1 MQRIFQASRA
11 ITLSVALLAI
21 PAQADHNRGFFNNEN
36 IGRIVGTGVGAL
48 LGSEVGKGRGN
59 DAAIAA
65 GAVGGYILGG
75 KIGRDWKSSGH
86 RGSQHRYAA
95 GSGTRKSNG
104 YLQPVQ
110 TMPEL
115 EVIDS
120 TYYANTTSNVRGG
133 PSMKYVVVEGLQPGE
148 RVRVL
153 GRVVDTNWYM
163 ISQHDIIQG
172 FVHMNL
178 LEPVREQYSYVD

>member
-1 MQRIFQASRA
+1 MRSILTRLCVVALSA
-11 ITLSVALLAI
+11 ATLSA
-21 PAQADHNRGFFNNEN
+21 PASADHNRGFFTNEN

-75 KIGRDWKSSGH
+75 KIGRDWNGGKRHGNTAYRSHSSQP
-86 RGSQHRYAA
+86 RR
-95 GSGTRKSNG
+95 NG

-110 TMPEL
+110 AMPEL

-120 TYYANTTSNVRGG
+120 PFYANTTSNVRGG
-133 PSMKYVVVEGLQPGE
+133 PSMKYVIVEGLRPGE

-163 ISQHDIIQG
+163 IAQQDIIQG

-178 LEPVREQYSYVD
+178 LEPASETYSYND

>member
-1 MQRIFQASRA
+1 M
-11 ITLSVALLAI
+11 
-21 PAQADHNRGFFNNEN
+21 
-36 IGRIVGTGVGAL
+36 GAL

-75 KIGRDWKSSGH
+75 KVGRDWNASS
-86 RGSQHRYAA
+86 RQHHHAA
-95 GSGTRKSNG
+95 SSRPRKRNG

-133 PSMKYVVVEGLQPGE
+133 PSMKYTVVEGLRPGE

-153 GRVVDTNWYM
+153 GRVVDTNWFM
-163 ISQHDIIQG
+163 VSQHDIIQG

-178 LEPVREQYSYVD
+178 LEPVREQYSYID